1 MLSVPTLNP
10 RDAAS
15 SAPLLEIDRMT
26 SKELAETTKEV
37 VAAGLWTGLFAFAL
51 MIGLVVWEGIVTF

>member
-1 MLSVPTLNP
+1 
-10 RDAAS
+10 
-15 SAPLLEIDRMT
+15 MT